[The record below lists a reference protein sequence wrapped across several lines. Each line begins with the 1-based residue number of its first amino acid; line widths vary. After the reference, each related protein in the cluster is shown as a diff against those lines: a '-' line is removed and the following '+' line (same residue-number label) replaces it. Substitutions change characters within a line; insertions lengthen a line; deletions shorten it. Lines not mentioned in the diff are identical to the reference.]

1 MKKKA
6 MTIELSNEN
15 PFSKGYFYA
24 SLELPAT
31 EYEIRDALQQLR
43 QKSAHITP
51 DQISVYDS
59 KYIYE
64 LNDKRL
70 DSPSID
76 ELNFLAKRLVSMDED
91 EMAIMKAIC
100 CKHIKDEDEFI
111 SIKDLIN
118 ITYGLDSVSVLSNVT
133 NHSQLG
139 DFVIEN
145 AMQDDVASVPE
156 NARYLLDKERIGK
169 L

>member
-24 SLELPAT
+24 SLEMPAN

-59 KYIYE
+59 KYIHE

-91 EMAIMKAIC
+91 DMAIMKALC
-100 CKHIKDEDEFI
+100 FKHVKDEDEFI
-111 SIKDLIN
+111 SI
-118 ITYGLDSVSVLSNVT
+118 
-133 NHSQLG
+133 
-139 DFVIEN
+139 
-145 AMQDDVASVPE
+145 
-156 NARYLLDKERIGK
+156 
-169 L
+169 

>member
-6 MTIELSNEN
+6 ITIELSNEN

-24 SLELPAT
+24 TLELPAT

-59 KYIYE
+59 KYIPQ
-64 LNDKRL
+64 LDDRRL
-70 DSPSID
+70 DSPTID

-91 EMAIMKAIC
+91 EMAIMKALC
-100 CKHIKDEDEFI
+100 VRYIKDEDEFV
-111 SIKDLIN
+111 SLKDLIN
-118 ITYGLDSVSVLSNVT
+118 MT
-133 NHSQLG
+133 
-139 DFVIEN
+139 
-145 AMQDDVASVPE
+145 
-156 NARYLLDKERIGK
+156 
-169 L
+169 

>member
-6 MTIELSNEN
+6 MTIELSNEK

-59 KYIYE
+59 KYIPQ
-64 LNDKRL
+64 LDDRRL
-70 DSPSID
+70 DAPTID

-91 EMAIMKAIC
+91 EMAK
-100 CKHIKDEDEFI
+100 FLTG
-111 SIKDLIN
+111 SF
-118 ITYGLDSVSVLSNVT
+118 DSCPYFQNNNEYEIVKK
-133 NHSQLG
+133 Q
-139 DFVIEN
+139 I
-145 AMQDDVASVPE
+145 
-156 NARYLLDKERIGK
+156 
-169 L
+169 

>member
-6 MTIELSNEN
+6 MTIELSNEK

-59 KYIYE
+59 KYIPQ
-64 LNDKRL
+64 LDDRRQPIHFSDLMTGRARRL
-70 DSPSID
+70 MTDAPPG
-76 ELNFLAKRLVSMDED
+76 
-91 EMAIMKAIC
+91 
-100 CKHIKDEDEFI
+100 
-111 SIKDLIN
+111 
-118 ITYGLDSVSVLSNVT
+118 Y
-133 NHSQLG
+133 
-139 DFVIEN
+139 
-145 AMQDDVASVPE
+145 
-156 NARYLLDKERIGK
+156 
-169 L
+169 